1 MLITLQRKIKS
12 ISILDVLKIGIII
25 FASFSLVANFLPYY
39 NGGDDY
45 DIAIAGIILA
55 NGTYGYTNELWQETG
70 TSRSNPQ
77 HWLATTQNVLVPI
90 SSPGIVF
97 TSAFS
102 YLIAGY
108 YGLFYLGPIFTILFL
123 IVSERIST
131 KLFGSFV
138 GLITLVFLV
147 SNLAIFLIGRQ
158 LLTDNVF
165 ALFSIL
171 GIYYLIKFFHEKKD
185 KLILISSIFFVL
197 SAFFRFNGLIFL
209 PIEVLLVVGYFVF
222 QNIST
227 SRKELISNNILTKI
241 TFSKINSKRIL
252 KISALMIL
260 PWLSVF
266 LFYFSFNDY
275 YFGDPFTSYYSIW
288 GFDSQY
294 LFSSFFI
301 FDSERFDSIEY
312 YSISFLPDLLRTNL
326 QNFSSDLDEYFLNI
340 LLTIFSFFILGAALI
355 IALYRKSKRSEIIV
369 LISFVLV
376 LLLFYSSD
384 YVVSIGGQQ
393 DRFMIPAFVLTYTL
407 IGFLIVKIL
416 KLNLGRFSFMNTNI
430 ASKSFKIGFLIVVG
444 IFLFLSLIDSESV
457 KATLKDD
464 LNFNNPQVYANRYPL
479 EHEGF
484 SEKSIIV
491 ETKGKRAMEY
501 NVSPFI
507 PVKGTQFKHEL
518 DINLV
523 PPRVFPQLERLL
535 VEGYDAYTFKEHT
548 WQFDPF
554 FFRYLEAEHGI
565 ILKDYSKT
573 FCKMHLIEN
582 VSETSENQIKS
593 DDICY
598 MYRGEI
604 VPKN

>member
-12 ISILDVLKIGIII
+12 ISILDGLKIGIII
-25 FASFSLVANFLPYY
+25 FVSFSLIANFNPFY

-70 TSRSNPQ
+70 NSRHNPS

-90 SSPGIVF
+90 SSPGIIA

-123 IVSERIST
+123 IISERIST

-147 SNLAIFLIGRQ
+147 SNLAIFMIGRQ

-165 ALFSIL
+165 ALFTIL
-171 GIYYLIKFFHEKKD
+171 GIYYLIKFLHEKKD
-185 KLILISSIFFVL
+185 KLILISSIFFVI
-197 SAFFRFNGLIFL
+197 SAFFRFNGLLFL

-227 SRKELISNNILTKI
+227 SRQELTSNILGKI
-241 TFSKINSKRIL
+241 NFSKINSKRIL

-266 LFYFSFNDY
+266 LFYFIFNAY
-275 YFGDPFTSYYSIW
+275 YFGDPLTSYYSKL
-288 GFDSQY
+288 GLDSQY

-301 FDSERFDSIEY
+301 FNSERFDSIEY
-312 YSISFLPDLLRTNL
+312 YSILFLPDLLRNNL
-326 QNFSSDLDEYFLNI
+326 QNFSSDLDEYFLNN

-369 LISFVLV
+369 LISFVFGLF
-376 LLLFYSSD
+376 LFYSSD
-384 YVVSIGGQQ
+384 YAVSIGGQQ
-393 DRFMIPAFVLTYTL
+393 ERFMIPALVLTFTL
-407 IGFLIVKIL
+407 IGFIIDRIL
-416 KLNLGRFSFMNTNI
+416 KLNLRKFSFKSNNI
-430 ASKSFKIGFLIVVG
+430 FSKSFKIGFLIVVG
-444 IFLFLSLIDSESV
+444 IFLFSSYIDSKSV

-464 LNFNNPQVYANRYPL
+464 LNFNNPQVYASRYPL
-479 EHEGF
+479 DHEGI

-501 NVSPFI
+501 DVSLFI
-507 PVKGTQFKHEL
+507 PVKGNKFKDEL

-523 PPRVFPQLERLL
+523 PPRVFPQLNRLL
-535 VEGYDAYTFKEHT
+535 VEGYDAYTFKEHI
-548 WQFDPF
+548 WKYDPF
-554 FFRYLEAEHGI
+554 FFRYIEAEHDI
-565 ILKDYSKT
+565 ILKDYSET

-582 VSETSENQIKS
+582 LSETSENQIKS

-598 MYRGEI
+598 MYRGKV